1 MRLFLFGFLVASAS
15 TFASAIGLLK
25 RRNCAREELT
35 SRFNLMFNIM
45 RAFMLI
51 MAAGFCFLFGWI
63 IRRLIWPPIKAEFP
77 GSGEEPQ
84 IAEQG
89 AEGEPVNRT
98 P

>member
-1 MRLFLFGFLVASAS
+1 MSLGIAWMLFGVAMQF
-15 TFASAIGLLK
+15 TMFPTGLQIP
-25 RRNCAREELT
+25 NEELT

-45 RAFMLI
+45 HAFMLI

-63 IRRLIWPPIKAEFP
+63 IRRLISPPIKAKFL
-77 GSGEEPQ
+77 GSGEEAQ

>member
-1 MRLFLFGFLVASAS
+1 MSLGIAWMLFGVAMQF
-15 TFASAIGLLK
+15 TMFPTELEIPD
-25 RRNCAREELT
+25 EELT

-63 IRRLIWPPIKAEFP
+63 IRRLISPPIKAEFL
-77 GSGEEPQ
+77 GSGEEAQ